1 MVCCSKGEIGMG
13 LVGVDLES
21 GQRTRQYPAA
31 REPAYRPPPRPL

>member
-1 MVCCSKGEIGMG
+1 MG
-13 LVGVDLES
+13 PVN

>member
-1 MVCCSKGEIGMG
+1 MG